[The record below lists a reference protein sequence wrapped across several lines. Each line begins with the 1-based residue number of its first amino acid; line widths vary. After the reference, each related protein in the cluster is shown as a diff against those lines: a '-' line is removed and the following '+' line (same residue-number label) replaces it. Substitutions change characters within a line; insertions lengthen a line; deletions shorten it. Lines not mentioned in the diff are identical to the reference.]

1 MTRSRLLARVVESP
15 GRLLWLPFGGSV
27 CKRCLEMEDHA
38 MSHVR
43 NGYVVSARREFL
55 GGFVSGLLALALFD
69 TAAAAAQEVKQVVV
83 ELRHFLGGGHVRWP
97 VR

>member
-43 NGYVVSARREFL
+43 NGYVVSARRGFL
-55 GGFVSGLLALALFD
+55 GGLFSALLALALFG
-69 TAAAAAQEVKQVVV
+69 TGAAIAQEVKQIN
-83 ELRHFLGGGHVRWP
+83 
-97 VR
+97 